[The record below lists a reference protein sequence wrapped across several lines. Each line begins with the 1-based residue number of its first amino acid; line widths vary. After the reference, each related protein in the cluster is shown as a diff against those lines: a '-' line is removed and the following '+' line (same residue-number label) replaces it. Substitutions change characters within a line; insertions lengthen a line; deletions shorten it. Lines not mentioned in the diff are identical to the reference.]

1 MSSEA
6 KIAANQANSLSS
18 TGPVTETG
26 KETVSKNAVKHGLSN
41 NGKHAILP
49 GEQAEYEK
57 LLQEFLAHYRPAGPE
72 EHRLVVSISENTI
85 RIRRAYAMEAALF
98 QQAIL
103 EKEDGAGPVLA
114 QAQAWID
121 ATKGIQRMSL
131 YANRIQR
138 TLDQDSARL
147 EALQSARKAAYAKA
161 REEAILLAKLARAK
175 GNSFDPASHFTPG
188 GDFGGFVYSE
198 VEIAQEIARA
208 ARLDEAR
215 ARFSPRPPTA
225 DLTMRDLEALIG

>member
-6 KIAANQANSLSS
+6 KIATNQANSLSS

-72 EHRLVVSISENTI
+72 EHRLIVSISENTI
-85 RIRRAYAMEAALF
+85 RIRRAHAMEAALF
-98 QQAIL
+98 EQAIL
-103 EKEDGAGPVLA
+103 EKEDGVGPVLA

-121 ATKGIQRMSL
+121 ATKGTQRMSL

-138 TLDQDSARL
+138 TLDRDSAKL
-147 EALQSARKAAYAKA
+147 EALQSARKAAYVKA
-161 REEAILLAKLARAK
+161 QEEAILLSKLARSK
-175 GNSFDPASHFTPG
+175 GWSFDPATHFPPD
-188 GDFGGFVYSE
+188 GDFGGFVYSDHE
-198 VEIAQEIARA
+198 LAQAITRSS
-208 ARLDEAR
+208 RLEEAR
-215 ARFSPRPPTA
+215 ARFAPSPKAP
-225 DLTMRDLEALIG
+225 DLTMRDIEALIG